1 MLGYLNFI
9 RSHNRRIKCAC
20 QISIYITYMCMLCDW
35 LCPPLPTPPNIQGN
49 EVEDGDVCT
58 VRYVNEAMSE
68 QQLETKIYQMSRE
81 EAKT

>member
-1 MLGYLNFI
+1 MTQSGCVHLSSSLLN
-9 RSHNRRIKCAC
+9 C
-20 QISIYITYMCMLCDW
+20 T
-35 LCPPLPTPPNIQGN
+35 QGD

-58 VRYVNEAMSE
+58 VHYVNEAMIE